1 MGAFGRFSN
10 KYSLKIG
17 PRSHKF
23 QHPNNKF
30 EKKGSY
36 FLKILIQKILNSKD
50 II

>member
-1 MGAFGRFSN
+1 MVPLEGFSN

-17 PRSHKF
+17 LEVINFNIPTI
-23 QHPNNKF
+23 NL
-30 EKKGSY
+30 KKKDHI